1 MEKTI
6 LTMHKL
12 CCKAGRQY
20 LLQDIDWEITR
31 GEHCLVFGLN
41 GSGKTTLLS
50 IASGYKMPTSGQLSV
65 FGQSYTNS
73 NILAI
78 RKRIGLI
85 SSSFFD
91 QFYHHESA
99 LNIVLSGAVGTLGVD
114 FDLDDDAW
122 QKAHHLLSAVQ
133 LGQRVDQPYGAM
145 SKGGRQSVLIAR
157 ALMSEPELLILDEPC
172 SGLDVAARERLLNTV
187 RYLAEQKNVTLVY
200 VTHYTEEILDCFAK
214 TLLLKN
220 GKVYRYGDSQ
230 AIFTAECL
238 SGFLGEAVAL
248 HRTADGR
255 LSLLAPEAGRLS
267 W

>member
-20 LLQDIDWEITR
+20 LLQDIDWEIKR

-50 IASGYKMPTSGQLSV
+50 IAAGYKMPTSGQLSV

-99 LNIVLSGAVGTLGVD
+99 LNIVLSGAVGTLGID

-133 LGQRVDQPYGAM
+133 LERRVDQPYGAM
-145 SKGGRQSVLIAR
+145 SKGERQSVLIAR

-187 RYLAEQKNVTLVY
+187 RYL
-200 VTHYTEEILDCFAK
+200 THYTEEILDCFAK

-230 AIFTAECL
+230 VVFTAECL

-248 HRTADGR
+248 QRTADGR